1 MTTQLLLAGFCG
13 GSIRG
18 LVGFVKY
25 QYSYKNVPFKLGYF
39 LIMIFISGLIGLS
52 AGWIVSGI
60 FDLGNAGP
68 FYAFLAGYA
77 GGDFIENA
85 FKIVLKKPFLYKIHD
100 K

>member
-13 GSIRG
+13 GAIRG

-25 QYSYKNVPFKLGYF
+25 QYSYKNVPFKVGYF
-39 LIMIFISGLIGLS
+39 LMMVFISGLIGLS
-52 AGWIVSGI
+52 AGWIISGI
-60 FDLGNAGP
+60 SDLGDASN

-77 GGDFIENA
+77 GGDFMENA
-85 FKIVLKKPFLYKIHD
+85 FKTVLKKPSIYKMPV